1 MQWMPDKHSCG
12 CCFLISWSFESTVWY
27 REYRGNTCD
36 IVHLSCVFV
45 QYREYR
51 EYRRIKC
58 CTKFAPKSH
67 QHSTPIQLDKLEL
80 AYFLSGK
87 KVITAPTIPTM
98 PKIKDH
104 LKLKSKNGAF
114 PKPSIKRMLTKI
126 SAIPCS
132 CFFIQSHSSYNIFY
146 IK

>member
-1 MQWMPDKHSCG
+1 MQYKNPTVTVG
-12 CCFLISWSFESTVWY
+12 FFLCCAY
-27 REYRGNTCD
+27 N
-36 IVHLSCVFV
+36 V
-45 QYREYR
+45 QL
-51 EYRRIKC
+51 
-58 CTKFAPKSH
+58 F
-67 QHSTPIQLDKLEL
+67 DKLEL

-87 KVITAPTIPTM
+87 KVIIAPTIPTM

-132 CFFIQSHSSYNIFY
+132 CFFIQSHSFVKFKFI
-146 IK
+146 